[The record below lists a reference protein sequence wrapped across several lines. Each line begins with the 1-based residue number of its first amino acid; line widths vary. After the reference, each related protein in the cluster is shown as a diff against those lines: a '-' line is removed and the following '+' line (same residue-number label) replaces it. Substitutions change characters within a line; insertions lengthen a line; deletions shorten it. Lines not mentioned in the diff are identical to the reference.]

1 MEEMT
6 KKTIDGYYYDGKNS
20 YTMYKDENGKVY
32 KTKNKKQNENSKRT
46 RTSK

>member
-1 MEEMT
+1 ML

-20 YTMYKDENGKVY
+20 YTMYKDESGKIY
-32 KTKNKKQNENSKRT
+32 KTKNRKKNDKRKSL